1 MNKQSLVYAKS
12 NWKRKCKRMLN
23 IMGKT
28 FEDVYY
34 GRRPNM
40 FDLLDY
46 AEKLHALG
54 MTGVGLNDQLVKAEF
69 GKRAKQDISKVLR
82 RIELTSKHLV
92 DVAEKFGMPMS
103 DTPQFVNPLVLEL
116 ADPLSS
122 YEELMSTKDREAD
135 E

>member
-1 MNKQSLVYAKS
+1 MTKQSLVYTKS
-12 NWKRKCKRMLN
+12 NWKRKCRRMLS

-54 MTGVGLNDQLVKAEF
+54 MAGVGLNDQLVKAGF
-69 GKRAKQDISKVLR
+69 GARAKQDISKVLR
-82 RIELTSKHLV
+82 RIEVTSKHLV
-92 DVAEKFGMPMS
+92 DIAEKFGMPMA

-122 YEELMSTKDREAD
+122 YEELMSTKDREA
-135 E
+135 EE